1 MVFSLLSPMV
11 TMINGVKVETDKRS
25 IKKEKKQKVPNGF
38 QSKV

>member
-1 MVFSLLSPMV
+1 MVFSLLSP
-11 TMINGVKVETDKRS
+11 MINGVKVETDKRS